1 MQALKKNYQR
11 IFSLKQAKRVV
22 LALIFILFFDFF
34 LFPAPA
40 LAGQIT
46 DQADLSLNQEVLSEL
61 EETILEQDAVDL
73 PNINFLPENDELT
86 VKSVRKYIV
95 TAYNSEVG
103 QCDDSPCVT
112 ANGFNVCEYGIEDTV
127 AANFLPFGAKIRF
140 PELFG
145 DRVFVVRD
153 RMNSRYTHRIDIW
166 MNSKISA
173 KQFGVKLAKIEILE

>member
-1 MQALKKNYQR
+1 MQALRKNYLR
-11 IFSLKQAKRVV
+11 FFSLKQAKTVV
-22 LALIFILFFDFF
+22 LALIFIFFFDFL

-40 LAGQIT
+40 MAAESQ
-46 DQADLSLNQEVLSEL
+46 DPSDLSQNQEILAEL

-73 PNINFLPENDELT
+73 PNVNFLPENDDLS

-127 AANFLPFGAKIRF
+127 AANFLPFGAKIRI

-153 RMNSRYTHRIDIW
+153 RMNARYYHRVDIW
-166 MNSKISA
+166 MNSRIDARK
-173 KQFGVKLAKIEILE
+173 FGVRLAKIEILE